1 MWGGIGRR
9 RIKQLRQRHI
19 RRPGYWTAVLLA
31 TAVFLAV
38 VQQASIQR
46 ALLLGFNAGA
56 LFYVVYAFYMMSTI
70 HASAIKQRA
79 IHQQEGK
86 WTALVVSIM
95 TAMVVLVA
103 LSLELHGAKS
113 KSMWDVALAGS
124 SILLAWL
131 FVALVFAQEYAHS
144 YYMAGKGL
152 DFPGETEPEFEPD
165 YWDVTY
171 FSLVLNMTCQTSDV
185 TITTRPMRRLVLLHS
200 VIAFFFNVI
209 ILAITVNVVA
219 GLL

>member
-1 MWGGIGRR
+1 MP
-9 RIKQLRQRHI
+9 KLHQLHQVI
-19 RRPGYWTAVLLA
+19 RRPVYWAAALLALGVFAVLA
-31 TAVFLAV
+31 QHTDVP
-38 VQQASIQR
+38 R
-46 ALLLGFNAGA
+46 ALLLGFNTGA
-56 LFYVVYAFYMMSTI
+56 VFYVALAFYMMSTT

-86 WTALVVSIM
+86 WTALALSIV

-103 LSLELHGAKS
+103 LSMELHGAKT
-113 KSMWDVALAGS
+113 KSVWDVVLAGCT
-124 SILLAWL
+124 ILLAWL

-144 YYMAGKGL
+144 YYMAGQGL
-152 DFPGETEPEFEPD
+152 TFPGEPEPD

-185 TITTRPMRRLVLLHS
+185 AIATRPMRRLVLLHS

>member
-1 MWGGIGRR
+1 MSLSLSS
-9 RIKQLRQRHI
+9 LRHTI
-19 RRPGYWTAVLLA
+19 RRPGYWTAALLA
-31 TAVFLAV
+31 IGVFLAFA
-38 VQQASIQR
+38 QQTNIHR
-46 ALLLGFNAGA
+46 ALLLGFNTGA
-56 LFYVVYAFYMMSTI
+56 LFYVAYAFYMMSTT

-79 IHQQEGK
+79 IHQEEGK
-86 WTALVVSIM
+86 WTALAVSIV
-95 TAMVVLVA
+95 TAIVVLVA
-103 LSLELHGAKS
+103 LSLELRGAKS

-152 DFPGETEPEFEPD
+152 DFPGEPEPD

-185 TITTRPMRRLVLLHS
+185 AITTRPMRRLVLLHS

>member
-1 MWGGIGRR
+1 M
-9 RIKQLRQRHI
+9 LQRTI
-19 RRPGYWTAVLLA
+19 RRPGYWAAAL
-31 TAVFLAV
+31 LAV
-38 VQQASIQR
+38 VVFVAFAQQTNVPR
-46 ALLLGFNAGA
+46 ALLLGFNTGA
-56 LFYVVYAFYMMSTI
+56 LFYVALAFYMMSTT

-79 IHQQEGK
+79 IHQEEGK
-86 WTALVVSIM
+86 WTALAVSIV

-103 LSLELHGAKS
+103 LSLELRGAKS

-152 DFPGETEPEFEPD
+152 DFPGKSEPECEPD

-185 TITTRPMRRLVLLHS
+185 AITTRPMRRLVLLQS

>member
-1 MWGGIGRR
+1 MWVKIGRR
-9 RIKQLRQRHI
+9 HIKQLHQTQQRLI
-19 RRPGYWTAVLLA
+19 RRPGYWTA
-31 TAVFLAV
+31 AVLAV
-38 VQQASIQR
+38 LVFAVLAQQTNLPR

-56 LFYVVYAFYMMSTI
+56 FLYVAFAFYMMSVT

-86 WTALVVSIM
+86 WTALLVSIV
-95 TAMVVLVA
+95 TAIAVLVA
-103 LSLELHGAKS
+103 LSLELHGAKT
-113 KSMWDVALAGS
+113 KSMWDVALAGG
-124 SILLAWL
+124 SILLTWL
-131 FVALVFAQEYAHS
+131 FVALVFAQEYAHL

-152 DFPGETEPEFEPD
+152 QFPGEPEPD

-185 TITTRPMRRLVLLHS
+185 SITTRPMRRLVLLHS

>member
-1 MWGGIGRR
+1 M
-9 RIKQLRQRHI
+9 LQRTI
-19 RRPGYWTAVLLA
+19 RRPVYWTAALLA
-31 TAVFLAV
+31 VLVFALLA
-38 VQQASIQR
+38 QQTYLPR
-46 ALLLGFNAGA
+46 ALLLGFNTGA
-56 LFYVVYAFYMMSTI
+56 LFYVVSAFYMMSTT

-86 WTALVVSIM
+86 WTALAVSIV
-95 TAMVVLVA
+95 TALVVLVA
-103 LSLELHGAKS
+103 LSMELHAAKT
-113 KSMWDVALAGS
+113 KSIWEVALAGS
-124 SILLAWL
+124 TIFLAWF

-144 YYMAGKGL
+144 YYMADKGL
-152 DFPGETEPEFEPD
+152 DFPGEPEPD

-185 TITTRPMRRLVLLHS
+185 AINTRHMRRLVLLHS

>member
-1 MWGGIGRR
+1 
-9 RIKQLRQRHI
+9 
-19 RRPGYWTAVLLA
+19 VV
-31 TAVFLAV
+31 VFV
-38 VQQASIQR
+38 TFSQQSNLSR
-46 ALLLGFNAGA
+46 ALLLGFNTGA
-56 LFYVVYAFYMMSTI
+56 LFYVALAFYMMSTT

-86 WTALVVSIM
+86 WTALAVSIV
-95 TAMVVLVA
+95 TAIVVLVA
-103 LSLELHGAKS
+103 LSLELRGAKN
-113 KSMWDVALAGS
+113 KSMWDLALAGS

-131 FVALVFAQEYAHS
+131 FVSLVFAQEYAHS

-152 DFPGETEPEFEPD
+152 DFPGESDTESEPD

-185 TITTRPMRRLVLLHS
+185 AITTRPMRRLVLLHS

-209 ILAITVNVVA
+209 ILAITVNVAA

>member
-1 MWGGIGRR
+1 M
-9 RIKQLRQRHI
+9 
-19 RRPGYWTAVLLA
+19 V
-31 TAVFLAV
+31 VFAAFA
-38 VQQASIQR
+38 QQTNLPR

-56 LFYVVYAFYMMSTI
+56 LFYVAYAFYMMSTT

-79 IHQQEGK
+79 IHQEEGK
-86 WTALVVSIM
+86 WAALAISIVTAG
-95 TAMVVLVA
+95 VVLVA
-103 LSLELHGAKS
+103 LSLELRGAKS
-113 KSMWDVALAGS
+113 KSMWDVALAGGA
-124 SILLAWL
+124 ILLAWL

-152 DFPGETEPEFEPD
+152 AFPGKSEPECEPD

-185 TITTRPMRRLVLLHS
+185 AITTRPMRRLVLLHS

-209 ILAITVNVVA
+209 ILALTVNVVA

>member
-1 MWGGIGRR
+1 M
-9 RIKQLRQRHI
+9 I
-19 RRPGYWTAVLLA
+19 RRPGYWTAALLA
-31 TAVFLAV
+31 MAVFAAFA
-38 VQQASIQR
+38 QQTNIPRS
-46 ALLLGFNAGA
+46 LLLGFNAGA
-56 LFYVVYAFYMMSTI
+56 LFYVAYAFYIMSTT

-79 IHQQEGK
+79 IHQEEGK
-86 WTALVVSIM
+86 WLALLISIVV
-95 TAMVVLVA
+95 AGVVLVA
-103 LSLELHGAKS
+103 LSLELRGAKS

-124 SILLAWL
+124 TILLTWF

-152 DFPGETEPEFEPD
+152 DFPGESEPD

-185 TITTRPMRRLVLLHS
+185 AITTRPMRRLVLLHS

>member
-1 MWGGIGRR
+1 MSLSSP
-9 RIKQLRQRHI
+9 KSHKLHTAI
-19 RRPGYWTAVLLA
+19 RRPGYWTAALLA
-31 TAVFLAV
+31 VGVFAAFA
-38 VQQASIQR
+38 QHTNMPRS
-46 ALLLGFNAGA
+46 LLLGFNAGA
-56 LFYVVYAFYMMSTI
+56 FFYVAYAFYLMSTT

-79 IHQQEGK
+79 IHQEEGK
-86 WTALVVSIM
+86 WTALAISIV
-95 TAMVVLVA
+95 TAIVVLMA
-103 LSLELHGAKS
+103 LSLELRGVKS
-113 KSMWDVALAGS
+113 KSMWDVVLAGS

-144 YYMAGKGL
+144 YYMAGQGL
-152 DFPGETEPEFEPD
+152 DFPGEPEPD

-185 TITTRPMRRLVLLHS
+185 AITTRPMRRLVLLHS

-209 ILAITVNVVA
+209 ILAITVNVGA

>member
-1 MWGGIGRR
+1 M
-9 RIKQLRQRHI
+9 LQRTI
-19 RRPGYWTAVLLA
+19 RRPGYWTAALLA
-31 TAVFLAV
+31 VAVFAAFAAFA
-38 VQQASIQR
+38 QQTNLPR
-46 ALLLGFNAGA
+46 ALLLGFNTGA
-56 LFYVVYAFYMMSTI
+56 LFYVAYAFYMMSTT

-86 WTALVVSIM
+86 WTALALSIV

-103 LSLELHGAKS
+103 LSLELHGAKT

-124 SILLAWL
+124 TILLAWL

-152 DFPGETEPEFEPD
+152 DFPGEPEPD

>member
-1 MWGGIGRR
+1 M
-9 RIKQLRQRHI
+9 I
-19 RRPGYWTAVLLA
+19 RRPGYWTAALLA
-31 TAVFLAV
+31 VAVFAAFA
-38 VQQASIQR
+38 QQTNIPRS
-46 ALLLGFNAGA
+46 LLLGFNAGA
-56 LFYVVYAFYMMSTI
+56 LFYVAYAFYIMSTT

-79 IHQQEGK
+79 IHQEEGK
-86 WTALVVSIM
+86 WLALLISIVV
-95 TAMVVLVA
+95 AGVVLVA
-103 LSLELHGAKS
+103 LSLELRGAKS

-124 SILLAWL
+124 TILLTWF

-152 DFPGETEPEFEPD
+152 DFPGESEPD

-185 TITTRPMRRLVLLHS
+185 AITTRPMRRLVLLHS

>member
-1 MWGGIGRR
+1 MSLSLP
-9 RIKQLRQRHI
+9 KSHKLRHAI
-19 RRPGYWTAVLLA
+19 RRPGYWTAALLA
-31 TAVFLAV
+31 VGVFAAFA
-38 VQQASIQR
+38 QHTNMPRS
-46 ALLLGFNAGA
+46 LLLGFNAGA
-56 LFYVVYAFYMMSTI
+56 FFYVAYAFYLMSTT

-79 IHQQEGK
+79 IHQEEGK
-86 WTALVVSIM
+86 WTALAISIV
-95 TAMVVLVA
+95 TAIVVLMA
-103 LSLELHGAKS
+103 LSLELRGVKS
-113 KSMWDVALAGS
+113 KSMWDVVLAGS

-144 YYMAGKGL
+144 YYMAGQGL
-152 DFPGETEPEFEPD
+152 DFPGEPEPD

-185 TITTRPMRRLVLLHS
+185 AITTRPMRRLVLLHS

-209 ILAITVNVVA
+209 ILAITVNVGA

>member
-1 MWGGIGRR
+1 MLAIG
-9 RIKQLRQRHI
+9 
-19 RRPGYWTAVLLA
+19 
-31 TAVFLAV
+31 VFLAFA
-38 VQQASIQR
+38 QQTNLPRS
-46 ALLLGFNAGA
+46 LLLGFNVGA
-56 LFYVVYAFYMMSTI
+56 FFYVAYAFYLMSTT
-70 HASAIKQRA
+70 HPSAIKQRA
-79 IHQQEGK
+79 IHQEEGK
-86 WTALVVSIM
+86 WTALAVSII

-103 LSLELHGAKS
+103 LSLELRGAKS

-144 YYMAGKGL
+144 YYMVGKGL
-152 DFPGETEPEFEPD
+152 DFPGEPEPD

-185 TITTRPMRRLVLLHS
+185 AINTRPMRRLVLLHS

-209 ILAITVNVVA
+209 ILAITVNVGA
-219 GLL
+219 GLLLPH

>member
-1 MWGGIGRR
+1 
-9 RIKQLRQRHI
+9 
-19 RRPGYWTAVLLA
+19 
-31 TAVFLAV
+31 
-38 VQQASIQR
+38 
-46 ALLLGFNAGA
+46 
-56 LFYVVYAFYMMSTI
+56 
-70 HASAIKQRA
+70 
-79 IHQQEGK
+79 
-86 WTALVVSIM
+86 
-95 TAMVVLVA
+95 MVVLVA

-144 YYMAGKGL
+144 YYMADKGL
-152 DFPGETEPEFEPD
+152 VFPGEPEPD

>member
-1 MWGGIGRR
+1 M
-9 RIKQLRQRHI
+9 LQRTI
-19 RRPGYWTAVLLA
+19 RRPVYWTAALLA
-31 TAVFLAV
+31 IGVFAALAQHTNV
-38 VQQASIQR
+38 PR
-46 ALLLGFNAGA
+46 ALLLGFNTGA
-56 LFYVVYAFYMMSTI
+56 LFYVALAFHMMSTT

-79 IHQQEGK
+79 IHQEEGK
-86 WTALVVSIM
+86 WTALAVSIV
-95 TAMVVLVA
+95 TALVVLVA
-103 LSLELHGAKS
+103 LSLELRGAKS

-131 FVALVFAQEYAHS
+131 FIALVFAQEYAHS
-144 YYMAGKGL
+144 YYMAGQGL
-152 DFPGETEPEFEPD
+152 DFPGEPEPD

-185 TITTRPMRRLVLLHS
+185 AITTRPMRRLVLLHS

-209 ILAITVNVVA
+209 ILALTVNVVA

>member
-1 MWGGIGRR
+1 
-9 RIKQLRQRHI
+9 
-19 RRPGYWTAVLLA
+19 LLA
-31 TAVFLAV
+31 VAVFLMFA
-38 VQQASIQR
+38 QQTNLPR

-56 LFYVVYAFYMMSTI
+56 LFYVVYAFYMMSIT

-79 IHQQEGK
+79 IHQEEGK
-86 WTALVVSIM
+86 WTALAVSIV

-103 LSLELHGAKS
+103 LSLELRGAKS

-152 DFPGETEPEFEPD
+152 KFSGESEPD

-185 TITTRPMRRLVLLHS
+185 AITTRPMRRLVLLHS

-209 ILAITVNVVA
+209 ILALTVNVVA

>member
-1 MWGGIGRR
+1 MGVFF
-9 RIKQLRQRHI
+9 
-19 RRPGYWTAVLLA
+19 ALA
-31 TAVFLAV
+31 PQTTLPR
-38 VQQASIQR
+38 S
-46 ALLLGFNAGA
+46 LLLGFNTGA
-56 LFYVVYAFYMMSTI
+56 VLYVLFSVYMMSTT
-70 HASAIKQRA
+70 HATAIKPRA

-86 WTALVVSIM
+86 WAALAVSVITA
-95 TAMVVLVA
+95 AVVLAA

-113 KSMWDVALAGS
+113 KSVWDVALAGS
-124 SILLAWL
+124 TIVLSWF

-144 YYMAGKGL
+144 YYMAGTGL
-152 DFPGETEPEFEPD
+152 EFPGETEPD

-171 FSLVLNMTCQTSDV
+171 FSTVLSMTCQTSDV
-185 TITTRPMRRLVLLHS
+185 AITTRPMRRLALLHS

>member
-1 MWGGIGRR
+1 M
-9 RIKQLRQRHI
+9 
-19 RRPGYWTAVLLA
+19 LA
-31 TAVFLAV
+31 IAVFLAV

-46 ALLLGFNAGA
+46 ALLLGFNTGA
-56 LFYVVYAFYMMSTI
+56 LFYVAYAFYMMSTT

-79 IHQQEGK
+79 IHQEAGK
-86 WTALVVSIM
+86 WTALAVSIV

-103 LSLELHGAKS
+103 LSLELRGAKS

-131 FVALVFAQEYAHS
+131 FMALVFAQEYAHS
-144 YYMAGKGL
+144 YYMAGTGL
-152 DFPGETEPEFEPD
+152 DFPGEPEPD

-185 TITTRPMRRLVLLHS
+185 AITTRLMRRLVLLHS

>member
-1 MWGGIGRR
+1 MSLSN
-9 RIKQLRQRHI
+9 LRHTI
-19 RRPGYWTAVLLA
+19 RRPGYWTAALLA
-31 TAVFLAV
+31 IGVFLAFA
-38 VQQASIQR
+38 QQTNVPR
-46 ALLLGFNAGA
+46 ALLLGFNMGA
-56 LFYVVYAFYMMSTI
+56 LFYVVYAFYMMSTT

-79 IHQQEGK
+79 IHQEEGK
-86 WTALVVSIM
+86 WTALAVSIV

-103 LSLELHGAKS
+103 LSLELRGAKS

-144 YYMAGKGL
+144 YYMVGKGL
-152 DFPGETEPEFEPD
+152 DFPGEPEPD

-185 TITTRPMRRLVLLHS
+185 AINTRPMRRLVLLHS

>member
-1 MWGGIGRR
+1 M
-9 RIKQLRQRHI
+9 LQRTI
-19 RRPGYWTAVLLA
+19 RRPGYWTAALLGIG
-31 TAVFLAV
+31 VFAAF
-38 VQQASIQR
+38 VQHTNVPRS
-46 ALLLGFNAGA
+46 LLLGFNTGA
-56 LFYVVYAFYMMSTI
+56 LFYVVYAFYMMSTT
-70 HASAIKQRA
+70 HASAIRQRA
-79 IHQQEGK
+79 IHQEEGK
-86 WTALVVSIM
+86 WTALAVSIV
-95 TAMVVLVA
+95 TAIVVLVA
-103 LSLELHGAKS
+103 LSLELRGAKS

-152 DFPGETEPEFEPD
+152 KFPGEPEPD

-171 FSLVLNMTCQTSDV
+171 FSLVLNMTSQTSDV
-185 TITTRPMRRLVLLHS
+185 AITTRPMRRLVLLHS

>member
-1 MWGGIGRR
+1 LLLS
-9 RIKQLRQRHI
+9 KLHKLRHTI
-19 RRPGYWTAVLLA
+19 RRPGYWTAALLA
-31 TAVFLAV
+31 IGVFLAFA
-38 VQQASIQR
+38 QHTNLPRS
-46 ALLLGFNAGA
+46 LLLGFNTGA
-56 LFYVVYAFYMMSTI
+56 LFYVVYAFHMMSTT

-79 IHQQEGK
+79 IHQEEGK
-86 WTALVVSIM
+86 WTALAVSIV
-95 TAMVVLVA
+95 TAIVVLVA
-103 LSLELHGAKS
+103 LSLELRGAKS

-152 DFPGETEPEFEPD
+152 EFPGKSELEPEPEPD

-185 TITTRPMRRLVLLHS
+185 AITTRPMRRLVLLQS
-200 VIAFFFNVI
+200 VIEFFFNVI
-209 ILAITVNVVA
+209 ILALTVNVVA

>member
-1 MWGGIGRR
+1 MSLSLANLH
-9 RIKQLRQRHI
+9 KLHHVI

-31 TAVFLAV
+31 VVVFATFA
-38 VQQASIQR
+38 QQTNVPRS
-46 ALLLGFNAGA
+46 LLLGFNAGA
-56 LFYVVYAFYMMSTI
+56 LFYVAFAFYMISTT

-79 IHQQEGK
+79 IHQEEGK
-86 WTALVVSIM
+86 WAALLISIVV
-95 TAMVVLVA
+95 AGVVLVA
-103 LSLELHGAKS
+103 LSMELHGAKN
-113 KSMWDVALAGS
+113 KSIWDVAVAGS
-124 SILLAWL
+124 TILLTWF

-144 YYMAGKGL
+144 YYMAGAGL
-152 DFPGETEPEFEPD
+152 GFPGTPEPD

-171 FSLVLNMTCQTSDV
+171 FSVVLSMACQTSDV

>member
-1 MWGGIGRR
+1 
-9 RIKQLRQRHI
+9 
-19 RRPGYWTAVLLA
+19 
-31 TAVFLAV
+31 
-38 VQQASIQR
+38 
-46 ALLLGFNAGA
+46 
-56 LFYVVYAFYMMSTI
+56 
-70 HASAIKQRA
+70 
-79 IHQQEGK
+79 
-86 WTALVVSIM
+86 
-95 TAMVVLVA
+95 
-103 LSLELHGAKS
+103 
-113 KSMWDVALAGS
+113 
-124 SILLAWL
+124 LLAWL

-152 DFPGETEPEFEPD
+152 EFPGEPEPD

-185 TITTRPMRRLVLLHS
+185 AITTRPMRRLVLLHS

>member
-1 MWGGIGRR
+1 M
-9 RIKQLRQRHI
+9 
-19 RRPGYWTAVLLA
+19 A
-31 TAVFLAV
+31 TTVFLAV

-70 HASAIKQRA
+70 HASDIKQRA

>member
-1 MWGGIGRR
+1 MG
-9 RIKQLRQRHI
+9 
-19 RRPGYWTAVLLA
+19 
-31 TAVFLAV
+31 VFLAFA
-38 VQQASIQR
+38 QQTNLPRS
-46 ALLLGFNAGA
+46 LLLGFNTGA
-56 LFYVVYAFYMMSTI
+56 LFYVVYAFYMMSTT

-86 WTALVVSIM
+86 WTALAVSIV

-103 LSLELHGAKS
+103 LSLELRGAKS

-152 DFPGETEPEFEPD
+152 DFPGKSELEPEPD

-185 TITTRPMRRLVLLHS
+185 AITTRPMRRLVLLHS

>member
-1 MWGGIGRR
+1 MSS
-9 RIKQLRQRHI
+9 LRHTI

-31 TAVFLAV
+31 IGVFLAFA
-38 VQQASIQR
+38 QQTNVPR
-46 ALLLGFNAGA
+46 ALLLGFNTGA
-56 LFYVVYAFYMMSTI
+56 LFYVVYAFYMMSTT

-79 IHQQEGK
+79 IHQEEGK
-86 WTALVVSIM
+86 WTALAVSIV
-95 TAMVVLVA
+95 TAIVVLVA
-103 LSLELHGAKS
+103 LSLELRGAKS

-144 YYMAGKGL
+144 YYMVGKGL
-152 DFPGETEPEFEPD
+152 DFPGEPEPD

-185 TITTRPMRRLVLLHS
+185 AINTRPMRRLVLLHS

>member
-1 MWGGIGRR
+1 M
-9 RIKQLRQRHI
+9 
-19 RRPGYWTAVLLA
+19 
-31 TAVFLAV
+31 LAV
-38 VQQASIQR
+38 VVFAAFAQQTNLPR

-56 LFYVVYAFYMMSTI
+56 LFYVAYAFYMMSTT

-79 IHQQEGK
+79 IHQEEGK
-86 WTALVVSIM
+86 WAALAISIVTAG
-95 TAMVVLVA
+95 VVLVA
-103 LSLELHGAKS
+103 LSLELRGAKS
-113 KSMWDVALAGS
+113 KSMWDVALAGGA
-124 SILLAWL
+124 ILLAWL

-144 YYMAGKGL
+144 FYMAGQGL
-152 DFPGETEPEFEPD
+152 DFPGESEPD

-185 TITTRPMRRLVLLHS
+185 AINPRPMRRLVLLHS

-209 ILAITVNVVA
+209 ILALTVNVVA

>member
-1 MWGGIGRR
+1 MSS
-9 RIKQLRQRHI
+9 LRHTI

-31 TAVFLAV
+31 IGVFLAFA
-38 VQQASIQR
+38 QQTNVPR
-46 ALLLGFNAGA
+46 ALLLGFNMGA
-56 LFYVVYAFYMMSTI
+56 LFYVVYAFYMMSTT

-79 IHQQEGK
+79 IHQEEGK
-86 WTALVVSIM
+86 WTALAVSIV

-103 LSLELHGAKS
+103 LSLELRGAKS

-144 YYMAGKGL
+144 YYMVGKGL
-152 DFPGETEPEFEPD
+152 DFPGEPEPD

-185 TITTRPMRRLVLLHS
+185 AINTRPMRRLVLLHS